1 MLLVFLWTQLPSLD
15 KAWER
20 NMHPSHKRNRGKKRE
35 IKGTNKIFSVKRCQ
49 LQVNK
54 LWSWLQLARKRRKNI
69 YCRLFIYI
77 SQHTY
82 HALWDVFVLLYRVSF
97 NLTYHWSIWCAF
109 GMYRPQMIYR
119 KFLKYQTANHRNHS
133 SMNKYFGNS
142 GNCFPSC
149 LTPNYWPGNCI
160 NVFLQQIQLEV
171 PKKKTL

>member
-1 MLLVFLWTQLPSLD
+1 M
-15 KAWER
+15 
-20 NMHPSHKRNRGKKRE
+20 
-35 IKGTNKIFSVKRCQ
+35 KRCQ

-171 PKKKTL
+171 PKKKNLITCIFWALCYFDNSVIIQHSSCLITGFFLSNSYSIKFNLFYNQ